1 MLDGK
6 LFPLNMWGASMKKIK
21 VLIVD
26 DHMLI
31 REGLKQMLLLSDNI
45 EVIGEAA
52 SGFDCLKFLEE
63 KSAPDIILMDKKMP
77 GISGIDTTKLVTSKY
92 PNIKVI
98 VLTIYNDDQYVSDAI
113 EAGAKGYV
121 LKNIRLDELIKSI
134 HQVIEEG
141 AYLDPGVT
149 AGLMQH
155 LKRKDNDGKSDAI
168 EAKLSKREFEV
179 LNELVAGN
187 ADRSIAE
194 KLFISVHTVRTH
206 IKKIYIKLGV
216 NSKVQLV
223 AKAIETNLI
232 TLKDKH

>member
-1 MLDGK
+1 
-6 LFPLNMWGASMKKIK
+6 MKKIK

-45 EVIGEAA
+45 DVIGEAA
-52 SGFDCLKFLEE
+52 SGFGCLEFLEK
-63 KSAPDIILMDKKMP
+63 KSVPDIILMDIKMP
-77 GISGIDTTKLVTSKY
+77 GINGILTTKLVTSKY

-121 LKNIRLDELIKSI
+121 MKNVRLDELIKII

-141 AYLDPGVT
+141 AFLDPGVT

-155 LKRKDNDGKSDAI
+155 LKRKDKGGKSDAI
-168 EAKLSKREFEV
+168 DAKLSKREFEV

-194 KLFISVHTVRTH
+194 KLFISVHTVRAH
-206 IKKIYIKLGV
+206 IKNIYIKLGV

-223 AKAIETNLI
+223 AKAIKTNLI
-232 TLKDKH
+232 TLKGKN